1 MKTKMTVLLIVLMNT
16 TLVQA
21 GIPIP
26 DLTLYGEVTVG
37 GEPIGAHDD
46 VSIIARVNGDPDSL
60 VGAYRMGDIP
70 SAGDNY
76 VLRIRL
82 ESLADGSSQS
92 ANAALIGQMVHVFAK
107 ISNYL
112 EVPAGSV
119 TVQESGAAQYL
130 DLHNGSI
137 IYPNGD
143 LNADGI
149 VNFMDFARV
158 GKFWNRKDCGTA
170 NDWCDGADIT
180 HSTDVDLLDV
190 SELADTWL
198 DKASIP

>member
-1 MKTKMTVLLIVLMNT
+1 MKTKITVLLNVVMNA
-16 TLVQA
+16 TLLQA

-37 GEPIGAHDD
+37 GEIIGAHDD

-60 VGAYRMGDIP
+60 VGAYHMGDIP

-92 ANAALIGQMVHVFAK
+92 LNAALIGQTVYIFAK
-107 ISNYL
+107 TSDYL
-112 EVPAGSV
+112 EIPAGSV
-119 TVQESGAAQYL
+119 TIQESGIAQHL
-130 DLHNGSI
+130 DLHNGSV
-137 IYPNGD
+137 IYPQAD
-143 LNADGI
+143 LNTDGI
-149 VNFMDFARV
+149 VNFIDFARIAQ
-158 GKFWNRKDCGTA
+158 FWDRKDCGTA

-180 HSTDVDLLDV
+180 QSTAVDFSDV
-190 SELADTWL
+190 SELADAWL
-198 DKASIP
+198 EKALIP

>member
-21 GIPIP
+21 AIPIP

-46 VSIIARVNGDPDSL
+46 VSIIARVNGDPNSL

-82 ESLADGSSQS
+82 ESLADGGSQS
-92 ANAALIGQMVHVFAK
+92 ANAALIGQMVYIFAK

-119 TVQESGAAQYL
+119 TVQESGAAQNL
-130 DLHNGSI
+130 DLHNASI

-143 LNADGI
+143 LNSDGI
-149 VNFMDFARV
+149 VNFMDFAGI

-180 HSTDVDLLDV
+180 KSTAVDLSDV

-198 DKASIP
+198 EKALTP

>member
-1 MKTKMTVLLIVLMNT
+1 MKTKITVLLIVVMNA

-26 DLTLYGEVTVG
+26 DMTLFGEVTIG

-46 VSIIARVNGDPDSL
+46 VSIIARVNGDPNSL
-60 VGAYRMGDIP
+60 VGAYRMGDNP
-70 SAGDNY
+70 MAGDYY

-92 ANAALIGQMVHVFAK
+92 ANAALIAQTVYIFAK
-107 ISNYL
+107 TSDYL

-119 TVQESGAAQYL
+119 TIQESGLAQHL

-137 IYPNGD
+137 IYPQGD
-143 LNADGI
+143 LNTDGI
-149 VNFMDFARV
+149 VNFIDFARIAQ
-158 GKFWNRKDCGTA
+158 FWDRKDCGTA

-180 HSTDVDLLDV
+180 HSTAVELTDV

-198 DKASIP
+198 EKALIP

>member
-1 MKTKMTVLLIVLMNT
+1 MKTKIAVLLIVVMNAT
-16 TLVQA
+16 VLQA

-26 DLTLYGEVTVG
+26 DLTLYGEVSVG
-37 GEPIGAHDD
+37 GEPIGSHDD

-92 ANAALIGQMVHVFAK
+92 TNAALIGQMVYIFAK
-107 ISNYL
+107 VSNYL

-119 TVQESGAAQYL
+119 TVQESGVAQQL

-137 IYPNGD
+137 IYPSGD

-149 VNFMDFARV
+149 VNFMDFARI

-180 HSTDVDLLDV
+180 ESTAVDLHDV
-190 SELADTWL
+190 KELADSWL
-198 DKASIP
+198 DKALIP

>member
-1 MKTKMTVLLIVLMNT
+1 MKTKMTVLLIVLMNIT
-16 TLVQA
+16 TLQA

-46 VSIIARVNGDPDSL
+46 VSIIARVNGDPNSL

-82 ESLADGSSQS
+82 ESPADGSSQS
-92 ANAALIGQMVHVFAK
+92 ANAALIGQTVYIFAK

-119 TVQESGAAQYL
+119 TIQESGVAQQL
-130 DLHNGSI
+130 DLHNGSV

-149 VNFMDFARV
+149 VNFIDFTRI
-158 GKFWNRKDCGTA
+158 GNFWNRKDCGAA

-180 HSTDVDLLDV
+180 HSTAVDLSDV

-198 DKASIP
+198 EKALIP

>member
-1 MKTKMTVLLIVLMNT
+1 MKTKITVLLIVVMNAT
-16 TLVQA
+16 VLQA

-26 DLTLYGEVTVG
+26 DLTLYGEVSVG

-46 VSIIARVNGDPDSL
+46 VSIIARVNGNPDSL

-92 ANAALIGQMVHVFAK
+92 ANAALIGQTVYIFAK

-119 TVQESGAAQYL
+119 TVQESGVAQQL
-130 DLHNGSI
+130 DLHNGSV
-137 IYPNGD
+137 IYPKAD
-143 LNADGI
+143 LNTDGI
-149 VNFMDFARV
+149 VNFIDFARI
-158 GKFWNRKDCGTA
+158 GQFWDRKDCGTA

-180 HSTDVDLLDV
+180 HSTAVDLLDV

-198 DKASIP
+198 EKALIP

>member
-1 MKTKMTVLLIVLMNT
+1 MKTKIAVLLIVVMNAT
-16 TLVQA
+16 VLQA

-26 DLTLYGEVTVG
+26 DLTLYGEVSVG
-37 GEPIGAHDD
+37 GEPIGSHDD

-92 ANAALIGQMVHVFAK
+92 TNAALIGQMVYIFAK
-107 ISNYL
+107 VSNYL

-119 TVQESGAAQYL
+119 TVQESGVAQYL

-137 IYPNGD
+137 IYPSGD

-149 VNFMDFARV
+149 VNFMDFARI

-180 HSTDVDLLDV
+180 ESTAVDLHDV
-190 SELADTWL
+190 KELADSWL
-198 DKASIP
+198 DKALIP

>member
-1 MKTKMTVLLIVLMNT
+1 MKTKITVLLIVVMNAT
-16 TLVQA
+16 VLQA

-26 DLTLYGEVTVG
+26 DLTLYGEVSVG
-37 GEPIGAHDD
+37 GEPIGAHDN
-46 VSIIARVNGDPDSL
+46 VSIIARVNGNPDSL

-92 ANAALIGQMVHVFAK
+92 ANAALIGQTVYIFAK

-119 TVQESGAAQYL
+119 TVQESGVAQQL
-130 DLHNGSI
+130 DLQNGSI

-143 LNADGI
+143 LNTDGI
-149 VNFMDFARV
+149 VNFIDFARI
-158 GKFWNRKDCGTA
+158 GQFWDRKDCGTA

-180 HSTDVDLLDV
+180 HSTAVDFSDV
-190 SELADTWL
+190 SELADSWL
-198 DKASIP
+198 NKALIP